1 MGMNQ
6 TSDPNGIEIVPECR
20 QTIWNKA
27 FVDIFIINI
36 ALNTGQYMMNTL
48 IPKFAEHL
56 GATATI
62 IGMVS
67 GMFAVTALGVRPIVG
82 PATGYFKKNRLLAIA
97 IGNIALAY
105 ICYGLSGSVPMLIV
119 GRLLQGIGMGFL
131 APVLLA
137 LASNALPGSK
147 MASGIG
153 IYSLGQAIATA
164 VGPSIGLALSGAIG
178 YNSTFLIGAVIMGI
192 VLVPALRLESG
203 EPAREGK
210 FKISLNNM
218 IALEVI
224 IPTIIMFFLGGTYS
238 CINSFIVIY
247 GEKCGVEQIGLF
259 FTAYALCLLISRPI
273 SGKIADKYGMDKAII
288 PGILI
293 YALSFIIISFSRS
306 LPMFIFAGAVSAFG
320 YGVCQPSIQA
330 ICMKLVSRERRGVA
344 GNTNYIGVDSGFLL
358 MPALAGYIVT
368 FVLNQSNNEIFAYA
382 VMYRVMTIPIFIAL
396 IIFLIKRKEITSK
409 DYGSPAA
416 GSASYL

>member
-97 IGNIALAY
+97 IGSIALAY
-105 ICYGLSGSVPMLIV
+105 ICYGLSGSVPMLIA

-153 IYSLGQAIATA
+153 IYS
-164 VGPSIGLALSGAIG
+164 
-178 YNSTFLIGAVIMGI
+178 
-192 VLVPALRLESG
+192 
-203 EPAREGK
+203 
-210 FKISLNNM
+210 
-218 IALEVI
+218 
-224 IPTIIMFFLGGTYS
+224 
-238 CINSFIVIY
+238 
-247 GEKCGVEQIGLF
+247 
-259 FTAYALCLLISRPI
+259 
-273 SGKIADKYGMDKAII
+273 
-288 PGILI
+288 
-293 YALSFIIISFSRS
+293 
-306 LPMFIFAGAVSAFG
+306 
-320 YGVCQPSIQA
+320 
-330 ICMKLVSRERRGVA
+330 
-344 GNTNYIGVDSGFLL
+344 
-358 MPALAGYIVT
+358 
-368 FVLNQSNNEIFAYA
+368 
-382 VMYRVMTIPIFIAL
+382 
-396 IIFLIKRKEITSK
+396 
-409 DYGSPAA
+409 
-416 GSASYL
+416 